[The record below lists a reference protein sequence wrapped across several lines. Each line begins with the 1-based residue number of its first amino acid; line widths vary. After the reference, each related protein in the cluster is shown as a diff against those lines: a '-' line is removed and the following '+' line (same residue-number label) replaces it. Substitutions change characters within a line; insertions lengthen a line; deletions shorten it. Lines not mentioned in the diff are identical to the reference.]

1 MSSPSCDVL
10 FVGNAIMDVIAPC
23 DDAFLENN
31 QIEKGGMNL
40 IDEPRALT
48 LYDAMQ
54 DKTQQS
60 GGSAANSAYGLAAL
74 GGKAAFAGQVCND
87 ALGDAFIADLVAG
100 GVSFVGQQQKGGLA
114 TARSMIFVTPDSVR
128 SMNTYLGTSLNL
140 TANHIP
146 ANTGASVIYLE
157 GYLFDAPE
165 GPEIFK
171 RAAEI
176 ATQNDTQ
183 LALSLSDP
191 WCVERNHEQFSDFI
205 REHVSILFSN
215 EEEVTTLTGSDRI
228 SAQQEMS
235 AQLDELIITLGA
247 DGAVICCED
256 AQVSVPAMPEGAV
269 IDTTGAGDLFAAG
282 YLYGR
287 ATGASALQS
296 AELASLCAGE
306 VICHYGARP
315 EKPIA
320 AFIEQAV

>member
-1 MSSPSCDVL
+1 M
-10 FVGNAIMDVIAPC
+10 
-23 DDAFLENN
+23 
-31 QIEKGGMNL
+31 
-40 IDEPRALT
+40 R
-48 LYDAMQ
+48 

-74 GGKAAFAGQVCND
+74 GGSAAFAGQVCRD
-87 ALGDAFIADLVAG
+87 AVGDAFIADLVAG
-100 GVSFVGQQQKGGLA
+100 GVSFVGQQKEGGLA
-114 TARSMIFVTPDSVR
+114 TARSMIFVTPDGVR

-146 ANTGASVIYLE
+146 ADTGASVIYLE

-171 RAAEI
+171 KAAEI
-176 ATQNDTQ
+176 AQQSDAQ

-191 WCVERNHEQFSDFI
+191 WCVERHHEQFSAFI

-228 SAQQEMS
+228 AAQQEMS
-235 AQLDELIITLGA
+235 AQLDELIITQGA
-247 DGAVICCED
+247 DGAVVCCED

-315 EKPIA
+315 AKPIA

>member
-1 MSSPSCDVL
+1 MSNSSCDVL

-23 DDAFLENN
+23 DDDFLTHN

-40 IDEPRALT
+40 IDEARALT

-74 GGKAAFAGQVCND
+74 GGSAAFAGQVCKD
-87 ALGDAFIADLVAG
+87 AVGDAFIEDLVAG
-100 GVSFVGQQQKGGLA
+100 GVSFVGQQKEGGLA

-140 TANHIP
+140 TAGHIP
-146 ANTGASVIYLE
+146 ADTEASVIYLE

-165 GPEIFK
+165 GPDIFK

-176 ATQNDTQ
+176 AHKNDAQ

-191 WCVERNHEQFSDFI
+191 WCVERHHEQFSAFI

-215 EEEVTTLTGSDRI
+215 EEEVTTLTGTDRI
-228 SAQQEMS
+228 SAQQKMS
-235 AQLDELIITLGA
+235 EQLDELIITQGA

-256 AQVSVPAMPEGAV
+256 AQISVPAMPEGEV

-287 ATGASALQS
+287 ATGASTLQS

-306 VICHYGARP
+306 VICHFGARP
-315 EKPIA
+315 AKPIA

>member
-1 MSSPSCDVL
+1 
-10 FVGNAIMDVIAPC
+10 
-23 DDAFLENN
+23 
-31 QIEKGGMNL
+31 MNL
-40 IDEPRALT
+40 IDEARALT
-48 LYDAMQ
+48 LYDAMR

-74 GGKAAFAGQVCND
+74 GGSAAFAGQVCRD
-87 ALGDAFIADLVAG
+87 AVGDAFIADLVAG
-100 GVSFVGQQQKGGLA
+100 GVSFVGQQKEGGLA
-114 TARSMIFVTPDSVR
+114 TARSMIFVTPDGVR

-146 ANTGASVIYLE
+146 ADTGASVIYLE

-171 RAAEI
+171 KAAEI
-176 ATQNDTQ
+176 AQQSDAQ

-191 WCVERNHEQFSDFI
+191 WCVERHREQFSAFI

-228 SAQQEMS
+228 AAQQEMS
-235 AQLDELIITLGA
+235 AQLDELIITQGA
-247 DGAVICCED
+247 DGAVVCCED

-315 EKPIA
+315 AKPIA

>member
-1 MSSPSCDVL
+1 
-10 FVGNAIMDVIAPC
+10 
-23 DDAFLENN
+23 
-31 QIEKGGMNL
+31 
-40 IDEPRALT
+40 
-48 LYDAMQ
+48 
-54 DKTQQS
+54 
-60 GGSAANSAYGLAAL
+60 
-74 GGKAAFAGQVCND
+74 
-87 ALGDAFIADLVAG
+87 
-100 GVSFVGQQQKGGLA
+100 
-114 TARSMIFVTPDSVR
+114 MIFVTPDGVR

-146 ANTGASVIYLE
+146 ADTGASVIYLE

-176 ATQNDTQ
+176 AQQSDAQ

-191 WCVERNHEQFSDFI
+191 WCVERHHEQFSAFI

-228 SAQQEMS
+228 AAQQEMS
-235 AQLDELIITLGA
+235 AQLDELIITQGA
-247 DGAVICCED
+247 DGAVVCCED

-296 AELASLCAGE
+296 AGLASLCAGE

-315 EKPIA
+315 AKPIA